1 MISVILASSNKHKAE
16 ELSLLFDKNVVRV
29 AAAPEKIEVVE
40 DGETYHDNALL
51 KAKAYYDRFKCPVVA
66 DDSGLSVD
74 ALPGELAVQTA
85 RFGGDNLTA
94 KERYELLLNRMT
106 LVPDDKR
113 QAHFVCVLCFYL
125 NPNEIFFFEGKVD
138 GSIAFDAKGEHGFGY
153 DPVFIPTGLDGQAT
167 LAQLPEWKDKNSH
180 RSRAVQAAQKFFA
193 GFICQKG

>member
-1 MISVILASSNKHKAE
+1 MISVILASGNKHKAE
-16 ELSLLFDKNVVRV
+16 ELAVLFDKNVVQV
-29 AAAPEKIEVVE
+29 AAASEKIEVVE

-66 DDSGLSVD
+66 DDSGLNVD

-94 KERYELLLNRMT
+94 QERYNLLLER
-106 LVPDDKR
+106 LKDVPAEKR
-113 QAHFVCVLCFYL
+113 QAHFICILCFYL

-138 GSIAFDAKGEHGFGY
+138 GSISFKAQGDRGFGY
-153 DPVFIPTGLDGQAT
+153 DPVFIPSGLDGVST

-180 RSRAVQAAQKFFA
+180 RARAVQAAQKFFA
-193 GFICQKG
+193 SFVGQKG

>member
-1 MISVILASSNKHKAE
+1 MISVILASGNKHKAE
-16 ELSLLFDKNVVRV
+16 ELAILFDKNVVQV
-29 AAAPEKIEVVE
+29 AAAPEKMEVVE

-51 KAKAYYDRFKCPVVA
+51 KAKAYYERFKCPVVA

-94 KERYELLLNRMT
+94 QERYELLLKRMKD
-106 LVPDDKR
+106 VPQEKR
-113 QAHFVCVLCFYL
+113 GAHFICVLCFYL
-125 NPNEIFFFEGKVD
+125 NPDEIFFFEGRVD
-138 GSIAFDAKGEHGFGY
+138 GSIAQKAQGEHGFGY
-153 DPVFIPTGLDGQAT
+153 DPVFIPTGLDGVST

-193 GFICQKG
+193 GFCCQKG

>member
-1 MISVILASSNKHKAE
+1 MTSVILASSNKHKAE
-16 ELSLLFDKNVVRV
+16 ELSILFDPKIVQV
-29 AAAPEKIEVVE
+29 AAATEKIEVVE

-85 RFGGDNLTA
+85 RFGGDNLSA
-94 KERYELLLNRMT
+94 KERYELLLKRMID
-106 LVPDDKR
+106 VPAEKR
-113 QAHFVCVLCFYL
+113 QAHFICILCFYL

-138 GSIAFDAKGEHGFGY
+138 GTISLAAQGDHGFGY
-153 DPVFIPTGLDGQAT
+153 DPVFIPNGVDGVST

-180 RSRAVQAAQKFFA
+180 RARATQAAQKFFA
-193 GFICQKG
+193 GFGGQKD

>member
-16 ELSLLFDKNVVRV
+16 ELSVLFDPNVVQV
-29 AAAPEKIEVVE
+29 AAASEKIEVVE
-40 DGETYHDNALL
+40 DGKTYHDNALL

-66 DDSGLSVD
+66 DDSGLNVD

-94 KERYELLLNRMT
+94 QERYELLLRR
-106 LVPDDKR
+106 LKDVPAEKR
-113 QAHFVCVLCFYL
+113 QAHFICVLCFYL
-125 NPNEIFFFEGKVD
+125 NPNEVFFFEGRVD
-138 GSIAFDAKGEHGFGY
+138 GNIAFEAQGEHGFGY

-180 RSRAVQAAQKFFA
+180 RARAVQAAQKFFA
-193 GFICQKG
+193 GFGCQKG